1 MAQQEKLNKK
11 YRLLIESSIGSG
23 EFIEITNPISIKF
36 TISRQTYS
44 GANSMNLSIYNL
56 GERNQKIIFHDTYDT
71 EHIRTIILEAGY
83 DTTGMSLIFIGSMV
97 SAYTTKQG
105 SNIVT
110 KIYALD
116 GALQTQTAMTSQTFL
131 NYKLKDLITIMA
143 RSIPGLDIGKIN
155 VQEEKM
161 SKSVVLW
168 GNTYDLIQKYTDGR
182 AFIDLQK
189 IYVLGDYDVLEGNVP
204 LITSNNG
211 LLGVPERRNASLNVS
226 LIFEPRI
233 IVGQVVQIESKIAPQ
248 FDGQY
253 KVTGLTH
260 QAIISDSSLSMA
272 TTTLDLWIGEQTH
285 GGQWNVV
292 K

>member
-1 MAQQEKLNKK
+1 MVQYKLNKK
-11 YRLLIESSIGSG
+11 YRLLVESAIGSG
-23 EFIEITNPISIKF
+23 EFIEITNPITIKF

-44 GANSMNLSIYNL
+44 SANSMNLSIYNL
-56 GERNQKIIFHDTYDT
+56 GERNQKVIFHDTYDT
-71 EHIRTIILEAGY
+71 EHIRLVVLEAGY
-83 DTTGMSLIFIGSMV
+83 DTTGMSTVFIGSMV

-131 NYKLKDLITIMA
+131 NYKLKDLIGIMA
-143 RSIPGLDIGKIN
+143 KSIPGLDIGKIN
-155 VQEEKM
+155 VSDEKF

-189 IYVLGDYDVLEGNVP
+189 IYVMGDYDVLEGNVP

-211 LLGVPERRNASLNVS
+211 LLGVPERRNASLSVN

-233 IVGQVVQIESKIAPQ
+233 IVGQVVEIQSSIAPQ

-260 QAIISDSSLSMA
+260 QATISDSSMSTA

-285 GGQWNVV
+285 GGQWNVI
-292 K
+292 

>member
-1 MAQQEKLNKK
+1 MSQPKLNKI
-11 YRLLIESSIGSG
+11 YRLLIESAIGSN
-23 EFIEITNPISIKF
+23 EFVEISNPITIKF

-56 GERNQKIIFHDTYDT
+56 GEKNQKVIFHDTYDT
-71 EHIRTIILEAGY
+71 ENIRLIILEAGY
-83 DTTGMSLIFIGSMV
+83 ETTGMSTIFIGSMV
-97 SAYTTKQG
+97 SAYTTKEG
-105 SNIVT
+105 ANIVT

-131 NYKLKDLITIMA
+131 NYKLKDLITVMA
-143 RSIPGLDIGKIN
+143 KSIPGLDIGRIN
-155 VQEEKM
+155 VQDEKM
-161 SKSVVLW
+161 AKSIVLW

-182 AFIDLQK
+182 AYIDLQK
-189 IYVLGDYDVLEGNVP
+189 IYVMGDYDVLEGNVP

-211 LLGVPERRNASLNVS
+211 LLGVPERRNASLSVN

-233 IVGQVVQIESKIAPQ
+233 IVGQVVAIESKIAPQ

-260 QAIISDSSLSMA
+260 QATISDSSLSMA
-272 TTTLDLWIGEQTH
+272 TTTLDLWIGDQTH
-285 GGQWNVV
+285 GGQWNVIN
-292 K
+292 

>member
-1 MAQQEKLNKK
+1 MAQQEKLNKR

-23 EFIEITNPISIKF
+23 EFIEITNPITIKF

-56 GERNQKIIFHDTYDT
+56 GEKNQKVIFHDTYDT